1 MSQQAIEYSAEQIAD
16 ANKVALTMEAMIGR
30 LSYDEDFASHL
41 ANNPREALEGSGMLM
56 EKGAVEVLLATDPE
70 RFDKLCEALFDL
82 VDSEFLHQLVGPSC
96 A

>member
-1 MSQQAIEYSAEQIAD
+1 MAQQVVEYSAERIAD

-30 LSYDEDFASHL
+30 LSYDESFASHL

-56 EKGAVEVLLATDPE
+56 EKEAVEVLMATDPE

-82 VDSEFLHQLVGPSC
+82 VDSDFLHTMVAPSC

>member
-1 MSQQAIEYSAEQIAD
+1 MPQQVVGYTAAQVAA
-16 ANKVALTMEAMIGR
+16 ANQAALTMEAMIGR
-30 LSYDEDFASHL
+30 LSYDESFASHL

-56 EKGAVEVLLATDPE
+56 EKEAVEVLLATDPE

-82 VDSEFLHQLVGPSC
+82 VDSDFLHAMVGPSC